1 MSARW
6 SKLSKRRSSAE
17 SLATPEDD
25 GIFVYLFWSPNEDRY
40 VSHTAAEQ
48 VTAEELCVSAA
59 ETVGITPLY
68 HVLFALYDPLSRCWY
83 SPNHVFHQ
91 EKGSCLILQ
100 YRMRFYF
107 RNWHGLND
115 KEPAASRFSVKSEP
129 DGAAPNVLPLLEI
142 KSLEY
147 LFAQAKY
154 EFVNE
159 MIPME
164 NVSSE
169 EELSRFRSDSLG
181 LAMLHLVH
189 LALQTGS
196 TLSRVAKKT
205 SFEKC
210 IPKSFAKHI
219 SEEKVLTKMRLRWM
233 FERSMRTYQQN
244 MDAKQPDVSEIMCKY
259 MCALEYLA
267 PRFGTETFSVRRM
280 RLSRDDED
288 AGQDASRGDC
298 GDAAAH
304 ELMVSAGE
312 GLRWR
317 ETTSC
322 EEDDSLPSGDHRRN
336 TTRWTS
342 QPGAAAPVKWTSFCD
357 FPEIIH
363 IGVREAN
370 VCISTQD
377 NTCMEV
383 EMSSSKEALSFISL
397 LDGYYRL
404 IADAHHYLC
413 REVAP
418 PRVLLSEAN
427 GLHGPMHDDFVLH
440 KLRKEDA
447 EEEACLVRWSILNYR
462 RLVLAVPNRTQ
473 NGSIPGNKLFCIQHK
488 GSIFSLDGWQQEFS
502 SVKEL
507 MDSLKDYILKSGTE
521 SYTVKKYCR
530 PRQGELSN
538 LLVKR
543 HGVDDEAQTRTLS
556 LNKLDLCFQ
565 IKYKDLIPGE
575 HLGCG
580 TKTHIYSAHLQVEG
594 TADEQE
600 DDLNGRNHKNVRVV
614 LKILERSHEDITF
627 AFFEMASLMRQMS
640 HSHLVFVH
648 GLSVN
653 GSENIMVEEFV
664 EFGPLD
670 VFLRKEKAKLTP
682 RWKFIVAKQLASALN
697 YLATKGLVHG
707 NVCARNVLVARRG
720 LAQTASPLV
729 KLSDPG
735 IALNLLLQEERLHHI
750 PWIAPECVYSK
761 APVGVGADQW
771 SFGVTLLEICNNG
784 YLPMSDATPQEKER
798 FYKERG
804 KLMEPSTQD
813 LAVFISKCL
822 TYEPVERPSFCS
834 LLRDLIDIMSKNPNI
849 CPTETLPRAQSTVFL
864 KRFLKNKGRLGK
876 GNFGMVTL
884 YMYDPANDGT
894 GELVAVKS
902 LKQENGPLPKSW
914 LKEIETLKGLD
925 HNNIVKYKGCCT
937 EMGGQ
942 VVQLIMEF
950 LPLGSLEKY
959 LQEKEQTTSQCLL
972 FAQQI
977 CLGMDYLHSK
987 RYIHRDLAARN
998 ILVKNNS
1005 LVKIADFGL
1014 SKYIPENDTYYR
1026 VSEDG
1031 DSPVFWYALE
1041 CLKHNKFSFC
1051 SDVWSFGVT
1060 LYEILTRCDQGQ
1072 SPPEKFCKMAG
1083 LSRRKMNVNA
1093 LISLLE
1099 RRQYLHCPID
1109 CLPELRNMTEQ
1120 CWNQDP
1126 AQRPSFRS
1134 LFEKLEAIRLQPNVD
1149 LFRSGLQSII
1159 A

>member
-1 MSARW
+1 MVSAVMSARW

-17 SLATPEDD
+17 ALVTPQDD
-25 GIFVYLFWSPNEDRY
+25 GIFVYLFWSPNEKRY
-40 VSHTAAEQ
+40 LSHTAAEQ
-48 VTAEELCVSAA
+48 VTAEELCISAA

-83 SPNHVFHQ
+83 SPNHVFHP
-91 EKGSCLILQ
+91 EKGSCLILH

-115 KEPAASRFSVKSEP
+115 KEPPASRFAVKSEP
-129 DGAAPNVLPLLEI
+129 DGAAATGLPLLEI
-142 KSLEY
+142 KSVEY

-164 NVSSE
+164 NASSE
-169 EELSRFRSDSLG
+169 EELSRFRSESLG
-181 LAMLHLVH
+181 LAMLHLMH
-189 LALQTGS
+189 LAVQTGS
-196 TLSRVAKKT
+196 TLQRVAKKT
-205 SFEKC
+205 RFEKC

-219 SEEKVLTKMRLRWM
+219 SEDKVFTKMRIRWM

-244 MDAKQPDVSEIMCKY
+244 MEAKQPEVSEIMCKY
-259 MCALEYLA
+259 LCALEYLV
-267 PRFGTETFSVRRM
+267 PRFGTETFSVRHV

-288 AGQDASRGDC
+288 TSQDASKGDC
-298 GDAAAH
+298 GAAAAH
-304 ELMVSAGE
+304 ELMVSAAE
-312 GLRWR
+312 GLQWR
-317 ETTSC
+317 ATTCC
-322 EEDDSLPSGDHRRN
+322 EKANGLLSGDYARKTKRRP
-336 TTRWTS
+336 S
-342 QPGAAAPVKWTSFCD
+342 QPSATAPIKWTSFCD

-370 VCISTQD
+370 VCITTQD
-377 NTCMEV
+377 NNCMEV
-383 EMSSSKEALSFISL
+383 EMSSSKEARSFISL

-440 KLRKEDA
+440 KLRKEEA
-447 EEEACLVRWSILNYR
+447 EEEACLVRWSILDYR
-462 RLVLAVPNRTQ
+462 RLILAVPTKTQ
-473 NGSIPGNKLFCIQHK
+473 NGSIPSNRLFCIQHK

-507 MDSLKDYILKSGTE
+507 TDSLKDYILKSGTE
-521 SYTVKKYCR
+521 SYTVKKCCR
-530 PRQGELSN
+530 PWQGELSN

-543 HGVDDEAQTRTLS
+543 HGVDDGAHTRTLS
-556 LNKLDLCFQ
+556 PNKLDLCFQ
-565 IKYKDLIPGE
+565 IKYKDLIPGQ

-580 TKTHIYSAHLQVEG
+580 TRTHIYSAHLQVG
-594 TADEQE
+594 GGADEQE
-600 DDLNGRNHKNVRVV
+600 DDLNGEKHKKVRVV
-614 LKILERSHEDITF
+614 LKVLEQSHEDITF
-627 AFFEMASLMRQMS
+627 AFFEMASLMSQVS

-670 VFLRKEKAKLTP
+670 VFLRKEKDKLTP
-682 RWKFIVAKQLASALN
+682 RWKCIVAKQLASALN
-697 YLATKGLVHG
+697 YLATKGLAHG
-707 NVCARNVLVARRG
+707 NVCGRNVLVARQG
-720 LAQTASPLV
+720 LGQGASPFV

-735 IALNLLLQEERLHHI
+735 IAVNMLFQEERLERI
-750 PWIAPECVYSK
+750 PWIAPECVYSE
-761 APVGVGADQW
+761 APVGIGADQW

-784 YLPMSDATPQEKER
+784 HLPMSDATLLEKER
-798 FYKERG
+798 FYQQRG
-804 KLMEPSTQD
+804 KLLEPSSQD
-813 LAVFISKCL
+813 LATFISKCL
-822 TYEPVERPSFCS
+822 TYEPLERPSFCS
-834 LLRDLIDIMSKNPNI
+834 LLRDLFDIMNKNPNI
-849 CPTETLPRAQSTVFL
+849 SPSETLPQAQSTVFL
-864 KRFLKNKGRLGK
+864 KRYLKKRGNLGK

-884 YMYDPANDGT
+884 YIYDPANDGT
-894 GELVAVKS
+894 GELVAVKA
-902 LKQENGPLPKSW
+902 LKQENGPLPKYW
-914 LKEIETLKGLD
+914 LKEIETLKSLD
-925 HNNIVKYKGCCT
+925 HSNIVKYKGCCT

-950 LPLGSLEKY
+950 LPLGCLEKY
-959 LQEKEQTTSQCLL
+959 LQEQEQSTSQCLL

-977 CLGMDYLHSK
+977 CLGMEYLHSK

-998 ILVKNNS
+998 ILVKSNS

-1026 VSEDG
+1026 VCEDG

-1041 CLKHNKFSFC
+1041 CLKLNKFSFR
-1051 SDVWSFGVT
+1051 SDIWSFGVT
-1060 LYEILTRCDQGQ
+1060 LYEILTRCDRGQ
-1072 SPPEKFCKMAG
+1072 SPPVKFSKMAG
-1083 LSRRKMNVNA
+1083 LSPREMNVSA

-1099 RRQYLHCPID
+1099 RRQYLHCPKD

-1134 LFEKLEAIRLQPNVD
+1134 LFEKLEAIRSQPNVD
-1149 LFRSGLQSII
+1149 FF
-1159 A
+1159 